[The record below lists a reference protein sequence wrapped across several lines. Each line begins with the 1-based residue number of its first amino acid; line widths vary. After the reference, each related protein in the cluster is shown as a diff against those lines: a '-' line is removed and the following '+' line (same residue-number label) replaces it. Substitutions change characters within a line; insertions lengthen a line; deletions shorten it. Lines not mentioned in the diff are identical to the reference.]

1 MHSTSIQP
9 LMDSVLLAP
18 FQPSRPHT
26 RIFDVLAHF
35 AHTLARSLCSH
46 THARPR
52 YALTSWL
59 AHKNGVHLIFYDHR
73 DQAGFEEKLMYY
85 WKNPAEARKIAEAGW
100 VELFYSLLFTSLHC
114 TPLRCGAVR
123 CAACTHNWWNGN
135 VGRSHGTP
143 QSASLF

>member
-143 QSASLF
+143 QFASLF